1 MSHATTQTLEY
12 DQFTHLFAKC
22 SILVNFYLR
31 HNLCSMPPP
40 DEIVREHMFPKNV
53 STQAELVAPPPV
65 KLKREH
71 MCGIYLH
78 LVRPSSVGVEESK
91 HILHGHAW
99 NVLAFPKNSKLGVKH
114 ITVLI
119 NVVRLQLY
127 FLLDIDKS
135 AYNYFMFLNRFHCF
149 ATSIKILIYIYLYN
163 I

>member
-1 MSHATTQTLEY
+1 MKLCENI
-12 DQFTHLFAKC
+12 C
-22 SILVNFYLR
+22 SQ
-31 HNLCSMPPP
+31 
-40 DEIVREHMFPKNV
+40 KNV
-53 STQAELVAPPPV
+53 STQAKLVAPPPV

-119 NVVRLQLY
+119 NVVRL
-127 FLLDIDKS
+127 
-135 AYNYFMFLNRFHCF
+135 
-149 ATSIKILIYIYLYN
+149 
-163 I
+163 